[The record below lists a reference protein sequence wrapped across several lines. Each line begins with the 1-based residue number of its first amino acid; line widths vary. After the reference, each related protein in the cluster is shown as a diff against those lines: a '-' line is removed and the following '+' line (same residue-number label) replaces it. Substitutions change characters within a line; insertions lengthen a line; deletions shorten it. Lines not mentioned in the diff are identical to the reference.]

1 VALAIAGFLVIGIGD
16 WSGMECIEGEFH
28 THYGSTAI
36 GLLTVL
42 LVATRA
48 PIHFRGVLFL

>member
-1 VALAIAGFLVIGIGD
+1 
-16 WSGMECIEGEFH
+16 MECIEGEFH

-48 PIHFRGVLFL
+48 PNPFSWVLFL